1 MEVPDR
7 TGLVRQLE
15 KTLMPREGVNFQLN
29 GIMVGAFVSPVG
41 VLGPP
46 DLPRQ
51 EKPCSEETSTEVL
64 LGVMVTGVTPTT
76 TTSWLSNL
84 FILAMRDRV
93 QSFGHKI

>member
-51 EKPCSEETSTEVL
+51 EKLCSEETSTEVL
-64 LGVMVTGVTPTT
+64 LGVMVTGVTHHHHH
-76 TTSWLSNL
+76 L
-84 FILAMRDRV
+84 LAFKPFY
-93 QSFGHKI
+93 FGYER